1 MLVGFLSGLR
11 TPLFEGAWRPDLKLL
26 AKPDKCDLILKTGM
40 TPKAFRKDDAAIPI
54 DREKLNVAVE
64 RDRELIPLIRI
75 VWKAREKPVD
85 FFRKSFATCIESRS
99 VERGVAIDAP

>member
-11 TPLFEGAWRPDLKLL
+11 TPLFEGAGRPDLKLF

-54 DREKLNVAVE
+54 DREKLNVAIE
-64 RDRELIPLIRI
+64 RDREFIPLIRI
-75 VWKAREKPVD
+75 VWQASEKPVD
-85 FFRKSFATCIESRS
+85 LFRKSFPARIEGRS